1 MRIVRAR
8 FPSDTTHCPMVTSK
22 SVCPTTVPDS
32 GSGPYAHTQIMIII
46 IIIIIV
52 ATIID
57 TFYIALFSN

>member
-46 IIIIIV
+46 IIV